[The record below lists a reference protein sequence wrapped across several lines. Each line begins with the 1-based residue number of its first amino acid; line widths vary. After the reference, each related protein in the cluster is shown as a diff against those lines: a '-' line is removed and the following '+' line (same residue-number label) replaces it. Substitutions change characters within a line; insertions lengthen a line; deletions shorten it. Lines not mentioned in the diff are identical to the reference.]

1 MSFGRATAIA
11 LQAIRLRGCAIG
23 VANTRNLSRLCAR
36 FTARIRRVS
45 RAMCSFHCAHTPRFA
60 CYVLVSL
67 RAYAAFRVLCARF
80 TARIRPLFCTR
91 ESASIVAIEVSTDR
105 KMQVVV
111 MYVID

>member
-36 FTARIRRVS
+36 FTARIR
-45 RAMCSFHCAHTPRFA
+45 
-60 CYVLVSL
+60 
-67 RAYAAFRVLCARF
+67 
-80 TARIRPLFCTR
+80 PLFCTR